1 MLNINIEQLDNNAFL
16 TIPEIVNT
24 PARNKR
30 KPKSRPLIPISRD
43 TWYRGVK
50 KGIYPKPVLLGGSIN
65 VWRAGDIKKVLAGTY
80 QADVTEG
87 VE

>member
-1 MLNINIEQLDNNAFL
+1 MQNININHIDSSAFL
-16 TIPEIVNT
+16 RISEIVKP

-30 KPKSRPLIPISRD
+30 KPDSRPLIPISRD
-43 TWYRGVK
+43 TWYRGIK
-50 KGIYPKPVLLGGSIN
+50 SGAYPKAIRLAGGIN

-87 VE
+87 AE